1 MEALNLRPKLSS
13 FRATRF
19 HGENPASNRSVQPLT
34 LELTQTIEVGLAV
47 SSSQETQFQAIVKI
61 DLVAIAKQSD
71 TGESAAEFTA
81 GYEGKYDYAPGVVE
95 EQVGALLNQ
104 ETYQY
109 MLVAQSFPLAMTHFR
124 RELQAF
130 GVDARELPL
139 GI

>member
-1 MEALNLRPKLSS
+1 MEALSLRPKLVS

-19 HGENPASNRSVQPLT
+19 HGDNPVSNNKAQPLT

-47 SSSQETQFQAIVKI
+47 ATGQESRFQAIVKI

-71 TGESAAEFTA
+71 TGEKAAEFTA

-95 EQVGALLNQ
+95 EQLTPFLDQ
-104 ETYQY
+104 EVYQY

-124 RELQAF
+124 RELQSF

>member
-1 MEALNLRPKLSS
+1 MEAVNLRPKLVS

-19 HGENPASNRSVQPLT
+19 HGENPVSSNKAQPLT

-47 SSSQETQFQAIVKI
+47 TTGQENQFQAIVKI
-61 DLVAIAKQSD
+61 DLIAIAKQSD
-71 TGESAAEFTA
+71 TGDKAAEFTA
-81 GYEGKYDYAPGVVE
+81 NYEGKYDYAPGVVE
-95 EQVGALLNQ
+95 EQLAPLLDQ

-124 RELQAF
+124 RELQSF
-130 GVDARELPL
+130 GVNAHDLPL

>member
-1 MEALNLRPKLSS
+1 MEALNLRPKLVS

-19 HGENPASNRSVQPLT
+19 HGENPASSNKAQPLT

-47 SSSQETQFQAIVKI
+47 STSQENQFQAIVKI

-71 TGESAAEFTA
+71 TGEKAAEFTA
-81 GYEGKYDYAPGVVE
+81 GYESKYEYASGVVE
-95 EQVGALLNQ
+95 EQLTHLLDQ
-104 ETYQY
+104 ETYQF

-124 RELQAF
+124 RELQSF

-139 GI
+139 GL

>member
-1 MEALNLRPKLSS
+1 MEAVNVRPKLVS

-19 HGENPASNRSVQPLT
+19 HGENPASSNKAQPLT

-47 SSSQETQFQAIVKI
+47 STGQENQFQAMVKI
-61 DLVAIAKQSD
+61 DLVAVAKQSD
-71 TGESAAEFTA
+71 TGEKAAEFTA
-81 GYEGKYDYAPGVVE
+81 GYESKYEYGPGVLE
-95 EQVGALLNQ
+95 EQLTALLDQ

-124 RELQAF
+124 RELQSF

-139 GI
+139 GL